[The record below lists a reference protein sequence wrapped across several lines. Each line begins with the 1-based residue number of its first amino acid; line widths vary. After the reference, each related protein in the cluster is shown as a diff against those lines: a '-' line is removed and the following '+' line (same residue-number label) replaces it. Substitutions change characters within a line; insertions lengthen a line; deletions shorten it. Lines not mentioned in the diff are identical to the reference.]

1 VFSIGLLLGF
11 LRYRFKSTWLTIF
24 VHGLN
29 NLAAVVQTIM
39 LAGHG

>member
-1 VFSIGLLLGF
+1 LLGF

-24 VHGLN
+24 VHALN